1 MKKGMLN
8 SFLFRSA
15 DIFYPDGPPTDPDRL
30 PDLKPQQVGEIEAIF
45 AATVDGLKKL
55 HVQQR
60 DALSGVFEYSV
71 PANLKTQFTLTNTG
85 QPYARIDPKGDILI
99 DVKVAQAIYRT
110 ALLAGLKD
118 EGVGDLRFMDWDKEN
133 LGKRATTE
141 AEHIEQFLMLK
152 QKVVALPGR
161 TMIGD
166 FAGMFKDD
174 SFKGGWHEMARL
186 GMISVTVER
195 HYFGPIQFLLAH
207 ELGHSALGHLEKRK
221 SIADDDCEAL
231 QDMELEADAYAS
243 FLLSS
248 AMAKSGLLGFDFFGI
263 DFFGIKDSIGFEDFF
278 KYTYEL
284 SGFERTTGA
293 QTCGHPPIGDRLKV
307 VEAIYKAIQEAA
319 QENTAKLMD
328 RMMEEAIAKERGS
341 Q

>member
-1 MKKGMLN
+1 MLN

-15 DIFYPDGPPTDPDRL
+15 DIFYPDGPPADPDRL
-30 PDLKPQQVGEIEAIF
+30 PDLKPQQVREIEAIF

-55 HVQQR
+55 HTQQK
-60 DALSGVFEYSV
+60 DALSGVFEYPV
-71 PANLKTQFTLTNTG
+71 PDSLKTRFTLTNTG
-85 QPYARIDPKGDILI
+85 QPYARIDPKGDITI

-110 ALLAGLKD
+110 ALLSGLKD
-118 EGVGDLRFMDWDKEN
+118 ESVGGFRFMDWDKEN

-141 AEHIEQFLMLK
+141 AEHIEQFLRLK
-152 QKVVALPGR
+152 QRVVALPGR

-166 FAGMFKDD
+166 FAGILKDD
-174 SFKGGWHEMARL
+174 GFKGGWHEMADI

-221 SIADDDCEAL
+221 SIADDNCEAL

-263 DFFGIKDSIGFEDFF
+263 KDSIGFEDFF

-284 SGFERTTGA
+284 SGFEQTAGA
-293 QTCGHPPIGDRLKV
+293 KTCGHPPIGDRLKV